1 MKNLIRLLPLLI
13 LLATG
18 NFTFAQKSK
27 SPSKAINL
35 FAGSVKGEHLPKGW
49 SSGGCLKA
57 AFQSGSIY
65 FELNRAEDV
74 CRLFFSADLPDGK
87 YTLNATYSI
96 DGNYPEITL
105 NTKSFGK
112 TNLVESVGG
121 KLTFVIS
128 ISGQGKVWGNL
139 YKITL
144 SKFKTPSNIKV
155 SNKSTNGAADL
166 SKKSAK
172 RFAVK

>member
-13 LLATG
+13 LLAMA
-18 NFTFAQKSK
+18 NLTFAQKSK

-57 AFQSGSIY
+57 AFRGGSIY
-65 FELNRAEDV
+65 FELNSAEDV
-74 CRLFFSADLPDGK
+74 CRLFFTADLPDGK

-96 DGNYPEITL
+96 DGNSPEITL

-112 TNLVESVGG
+112 TNSVESVGG
-121 KLTFVIS
+121 KLAFVIN
-128 ISGQGKVWGNL
+128 IGGQGKVWGNL
-139 YKITL
+139 NRMTL
-144 SKFKTPSNIKV
+144 PKLKTPSKV
-155 SNKSTNGAADL
+155 KAPNKPMMGSG
-166 SKKSAK
+166 
-172 RFAVK
+172 